1 MTRYFH
7 QVFSM
12 LCAMGH
18 AHLDHNDLVTNV
30 SPIPS
35 SINVVRFS
43 SRAPITYFI
52 YIYIYIGFCFVCAH
66 LNPLEFVNY
75 LKW

>member
-18 AHLDHNDLVTNV
+18 AHLDHNDLLTNV

-43 SRAPITYFI
+43 SIAPITSNI
-52 YIYIYIGFCFVCAH
+52 YI
-66 LNPLEFVNY
+66 LR
-75 LKW
+75 